1 LRESEPESLARKVIE
16 LCADCDQCRDFMEDT
31 PCLFFTELYRLHDKE
46 KELGSPASS
55 ADLSKLL
62 DLCNMCGLCS
72 CPNVRADIRRAKDAF
87 IARDGLSP
95 AIRILED
102 VQLVGKLCGAYP
114 RLANLLAQ
122 NGPVGGVLKTL
133 AGIHPERKLPRF
145 PPEGFD
151 PWARRRGLHRKRA
164 GTGRKVAYFA
174 GCTARYLFPE
184 VAKAAVEVLERS
196 GVEVYFPEQKCCGMP
211 SLLEGDRAFTFSVA
225 GFNLQRLADV
235 VQDGYDVVCSCPTC
249 GYVLKNMFSEG
260 AYFSESY
267 RAALKSEAPGAPAG
281 GSGASGA
288 DLPDAARAGGAPG
301 RSRSPSP
308 KARTLASL
316 LKGESKG
323 SYFGF
328 TQELVRGGYLKDESY
343 FAPLDGAKR
352 ISISSHTYDLGEY
365 LQELDRSGELNRKLG
380 PVTDRVAYY
389 PPCHLKEQNIGQPWW
404 ELLGLVPDLP
414 MEKVGGVFDCC
425 GIAGI
430 MGFKREFH
438 ETSIAMGKRLMDKIK
453 AADPERVAC
462 DCLSCRIQF
471 DQTLPYEVCHPVE
484 ILKESYE
491 GYRG

>member
-1 LRESEPESLARKVIE
+1 MRASDPETLARKIIE
-16 LCADCDQCRDFMEDT
+16 LCADCDQCRDFMKDT
-31 PCLFFTELYRLHDKE
+31 PCLFFAELYRLHDKE
-46 KELGSPASS
+46 QQHGTPITSGELK
-55 ADLSKLL
+55 DLL

-72 CPNVRADIRRAKDAF
+72 CPGVRADILRAKDAF
-87 IARDGLSP
+87 IARDGLRP

-102 VQLVGKLCGAYP
+102 VQLIGRLCGAYP

-260 AYFSESY
+260 ACYSESY
-267 RAALKSEAPGAPAG
+267 RASLKSEAPGAPAG

-288 DLPDAARAGGAPG
+288 ARPGVARAGGAPG
-301 RSRSPSP
+301 RSRSSSSM
-308 KARTLASL
+308 ALMLAGL
-316 LKGESKG
+316 LKGESEG
-323 SYFGF
+323 SHFGF
-328 TQELVRGGYLKDESY
+328 TQELLLGGYLKDESY

-438 ETSIAMGKRLMDKIK
+438 ETSVQMGSRLAEKIK
-453 AADPERVAC
+453 AANPQKVLC

-471 DQTLPYEVCHPVE
+471 DQLLPHEVRHPVE
-484 ILKESYE
+484 ILEESYRA
-491 GYRG
+491 YRG